1 MTSGRSAPTARS
13 AAGGGQGSACSGAGS
28 RLSEHRGRGP
38 GCSVG
43 RSIWLGQRALHLA
56 VAAGGGVVS
65 TPRSDPSTRA
75 GFSVPQAAA
84 RAVTCV
90 LPEGRALNP
99 PACLPPAWFRHP
111 DSGLGLPH
119 PALAVPTSSG
129 SCSAGPAGIPFP
141 LSSPLGRRPARPVPT
156 RWPCRA
162 PGHPGG
168 HAVPDALALGPRF
181 SSQPVRPC
189 WPGVWSSDARWL
201 SPGRPAA
208 CQLSKD
214 GMASLRRPAG
224 KPRGSLLQRCSPE
237 SSLPLRSS
245 RDALPVCVGTWPCV
259 ARVPLSAPPGVRPG
273 AGPVWLAPQA
283 GGPVLSMGPRATLL
297 GQGPAAAPVWPEA
310 CR

>member
-1 MTSGRSAPTARS
+1 M
-13 AAGGGQGSACSGAGS
+13 
-28 RLSEHRGRGP
+28 
-38 GCSVG
+38 
-43 RSIWLGQRALHLA
+43 
-56 VAAGGGVVS
+56 AAGGGVVS

-99 PACLPPAWFRHP
+99 PACLPSAWFRHP

-208 CQLSKD
+208 
-214 GMASLRRPAG
+214 ASLAKMAWLLWG
-224 KPRGSLLQRCSPE
+224 AWQGSRGAPFSRGAAPSRVSLCDPPEMPSP
-237 SSLPLRSS
+237 SVSARG
-245 RDALPVCVGTWPCV
+245 RVWPVSPSV
-259 ARVPLSAPPGVRPG
+259 RPPGVRPG

-283 GGPVLSMGPRATLL
+283 GGPVLSVGPRATLS
-297 GQGPAAAPVWPEA
+297 GSGPSCSPCVARGMPLVTLMCLSSVSVKWGRHDLPASRGAGG
-310 CR
+310 